1 MLACCGVVEVLRL
14 YAPSPPYSPDNL
26 GATFS
31 TISDRLAVLKQ
42 AGVPGNEVSV
52 DRALSVLDSL
62 VRVRSCVVV
71 VELGD
76 AVAIPFFAALLGAM
90 L

>member
-1 MLACCGVVEVLRL
+1 
-14 YAPSPPYSPDNL
+14 
-26 GATFS
+26 
-31 TISDRLAVLKQ
+31 VLKQ
-42 AGVPGNEVSV
+42 AGVPGNEVSI